1 MKFSTALSF
10 FISGAAIALALPSS
24 GEIVEADCVKPY
36 LCCGELKTPLDP
48 IVDPILKQLG
58 INAAS
63 IVGSI
68 GLACKPLSATRVMP
82 GMTLAKLGLS
92 AALKPTSWVAQSLLG
107 ARTSSLRTRIME
119 IIEFA
124 NEITASGLIPSRV
137 LAWLNGYATIDL
149 DTIHRNNPSP
159 ENLSIYPYKAKS
171 DAPYSVAEN
180 TLRAAIHIP
189 KSFSLEQDK
198 KLPVLLVPGTAVPA
212 AINFYFNFGKLSKAL
227 PESDLVW
234 VDLPQAS
241 LDDIQLNAEYV
252 AYALNYVSALTSS
265 NIAVISWS
273 QGALDIQWALK
284 YWPST
289 RNVVNDF
296 IAISPDFHGTIVRW
310 MACPLL
316 SQLACTPSI
325 WQQGWDANFIQVL
338 RSNRGDSAYVPTT
351 TIYSSFDTVVMP
363 MSGENASARLLDH
376 SGVGVSNNHLQT
388 ICANKAAGGLYTHE
402 GVLYNPL
409 AWALTVDALRHDGPG
424 NITRIDIQKI
434 CEQLLPPF
442 LDLMRAL
449 KFDITYYDRDATLIW
464 AGSCLY
470 DNRNIFDFKAVPNI
484 DGGSHL
490 SFILQHTFQFEG
502 DEKGTAYVL
511 DQHYETEKAIPVT
524 NDLAA
529 FNMHEF
535 NVLDGGKTALACTYR
550 SKYMNL
556 GALGRPD
563 EYSWVFTG
571 GLVELDTATGEVL
584 FEWDS
589 EGYIP
594 LDESVKLDPSTP
606 VADPPGWDYIHVN
619 AVDKNAAGDYI
630 LSARFTNTIYLISG
644 KDKSIIWRLGG
655 ETSDFVQDF
664 TFSKQH
670 HVRFIESNA
679 THTTISFLN
688 NASDEIEQ
696 GEDTSS
702 ALYVQLHTSVSP
714 MTAKVI
720 ARYNRPDGDLTRL
733 RGNVQ
738 TLPNGNVF
746 VGWSERGYQSE
757 HSPEGN
763 VLMEARF
770 ASSRFSTYRS
780 YKFDFTGRPNTPP
793 DVVSSV
799 YGTDET
805 DLTTIFHVSWN
816 GATDVASWNFYARA
830 NQDGMPVLVGNTT
843 KLDFETMYIA
853 DGYLD
858 WVSVEAVDKDGNAL
872 GTSEIQ
878 RTEPPSNWRLAGF
891 QGNTMPTPHD
901 PSDLHEHKTIAVD
914 DDADDAD
921 DAEEVYVKAQEAAE
935 SIYKAWEVI
944 RGVGGLLIFVLVLC
958 STGGLLAGMYWYFR
972 RRSMQAYHEVASE
985 ESQPLNERST

>member
-1 MKFSTALSF
+1 MIF
-10 FISGAAIALALPSS
+10 FLALVFLCFRS
-24 GEIVEADCVKPY
+24 IV
-36 LCCGELKTPLDP
+36 
-48 IVDPILKQLG
+48 
-58 INAAS
+58 AAS
-63 IVGSI
+63 DDDF
-68 GLACKPLSATRVMP
+68 M
-82 GMTLAKLGLS
+82 
-92 AALKPTSWVAQSLLG
+92 
-107 ARTSSLRTRIME
+107 
-119 IIEFA
+119 
-124 NEITASGLIPSRV
+124 
-137 LAWLNGYATIDL
+137 
-149 DTIHRNNPSP
+149 
-159 ENLSIYPYKAKS
+159 
-171 DAPYSVAEN
+171 
-180 TLRAAIHIP
+180 
-189 KSFSLEQDK
+189 SF
-198 KLPVLLVPGTAVPA
+198 VT
-212 AINFYFNFGKLSKAL
+212 
-227 PESDLVW
+227 
-234 VDLPQAS
+234 LPQ
-241 LDDIQLNAEYV
+241 V
-252 AYALNYVSALTSS
+252 
-265 NIAVISWS
+265 
-273 QGALDIQWALK
+273 
-284 YWPST
+284 
-289 RNVVNDF
+289 
-296 IAISPDFHGTIVRW
+296 
-310 MACPLL
+310 
-316 SQLACTPSI
+316 
-325 WQQGWDANFIQVL
+325 
-338 RSNRGDSAYVPTT
+338 
-351 TIYSSFDTVVMP
+351 
-363 MSGENASARLLDH
+363 
-376 SGVGVSNNHLQT
+376 
-388 ICANKAAGGLYTHE
+388 
-402 GVLYNPL
+402 
-409 AWALTVDALRHDGPG
+409 
-424 NITRIDIQKI
+424 
-434 CEQLLPPF
+434 
-442 LDLMRAL
+442 RAL
-449 KFDITYYDRDATLIW
+449 KFDITYYDRDAVSSGYWFVAPYSLIDPEPPTKQWKPCQVGPYIYDADGTLIW

-490 SFILQHTFQFEG
+490 SFILQHTFRFEG

-535 NVLDGGKTALACTYR
+535 NVLDGGKMALACTYR

-556 GALGRPD
+556 GALGRPE

-688 NASDEIEQ
+688 NASDEFEQ

-816 GATDVASWNFYARA
+816 GATDIASWNFYARA

-858 WVSVEAVDKDGNAL
+858 WVSVEAVDKDGNVL

-914 DDADDAD
+914 DDAD

-972 RRSMQAYHEVASE
+972 RHSMQAYHEVASE